1 MEALFM
7 KKGYL
12 YILLTTLLFSTME
25 ISLKTISDQFNPV
38 QLTFLR
44 FLTGAL
50 ILIPFAQKN

>member
-1 MEALFM
+1 M